1 MGIKQHLSERI
12 DESMAPVGMMS
23 GRMALEPGFCWT
35 KLVHLGKEM
44 EIDKRVEVVDP
55 GGCAGQEGSKD
66 RKGW

>member
-44 EIDKRVEVVDP
+44 EIDKRL
-55 GGCAGQEGSKD
+55 K
-66 RKGW
+66 